1 MVTIFHIQDVDYCK
15 TIYNVIEKIDY
26 WFTARN
32 FCYDEGL
39 ANFAEVCGTKIK
51 VDLQYTINIHVYE
64 YKFNVQ
70 VLKI

>member
-32 FCYDEGL
+32 FCDDEGL

-51 VDLQYTINIHVYE
+51 VDLHFTINIHVYE